1 VGLHHK
7 RLFCLGKAL
16 LLGLLLV
23 TMACLWPV
31 SLCKALVKMDAQ
43 SEELAILYGLQNQD
57 LGLSTLLGPN
67 WREGPQGTLL
77 NIYTPFMLL
86 ASRAAKVGVVHNPP
100 QPKELAAAKTYCQRM
115 IRDFHDP
122 HYPQRIKFS
131 VSFYG
136 TSPDD
141 GLKTSAS
148 IEGLGR
154 GQRMTFAPV
163 DQVRQKA
170 PITGTT
176 QGPFEFINVYY
187 FNVDDISQLDDYVFT
202 LTPPTAKLSPATPE
216 PISFHIRN
224 KIIY

>member
-1 VGLHHK
+1 VIVLLKRWLVGL
-7 RLFCLGKAL
+7 LVAVVAGAFQAL
-16 LLGLLLV
+16 P
-23 TMACLWPV
+23 MAH
-31 SLCKALVKMDAQ
+31 ALVKMDAQ

-57 LGLSTLLGPN
+57 FGLSTLLGPN

-154 GQRMTFAPV
+154 GQRMTFAPA

-170 PITGTT
+170 PEAKTV
-176 QGPFEFINVYY
+176 QSHYEFINVYY
-187 FNVDDISQLDDYVFT
+187 FNMDDISQLDDYVFT
-202 LTPPTAKLSPATPE
+202 LTTPPAKLSATAPD

-224 KIIY
+224 KVIY